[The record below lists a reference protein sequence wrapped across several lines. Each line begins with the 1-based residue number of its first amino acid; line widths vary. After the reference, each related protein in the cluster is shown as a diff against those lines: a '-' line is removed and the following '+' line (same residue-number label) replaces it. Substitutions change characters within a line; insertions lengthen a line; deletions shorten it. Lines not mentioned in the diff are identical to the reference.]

1 MAPRLRV
8 LLSSPSAA
16 HPPTAPCPVNSPTPT
31 KVTTDGFDGEI
42 SVWVKGFEGDERAGD
57 GSEYFG
63 VRGAM
68 TYAIVVRGRFTE
80 QVSADELMFGNV
92 FEKPIRDSL
101 PWGTSVAQKAIYFV
115 EPTLEMDLYADRP
128 WALSPA
134 LASMNHLALTEE
146 PQEGPIVKEDSVERI
161 KHQCEGEY
169 GASDYGAG
177 EHCASDYGPS
187 DYGPSCSVLPRRRS
201 LDRADV
207 ADNCP
212 PEGGDEKAQAAARK
226 RWMTDKANREKIS
239 LNHDTHV
246 SMEFCNG
253 YLDFNTLSLSL
264 PAGFN
269 MTFPLLKYWDG
280 QPVTYVCQRRGTSTG
295 PADGKVFWSVA
306 FEIVDEEAKRELEKR
321 GGVKEE
327 DKKVLQDAGKVGNE
341 EMPQA
346 TEENDDDVD

>member
-1 MAPRLRV
+1 VRYFTPSTYHPRDLHR
-8 LLSSPSAA
+8 
-16 HPPTAPCPVNSPTPT
+16 HPQDLHQAGGPEPKIDLVANTPCS
-31 KVTTDGFDGEI
+31 
-42 SVWVKGFEGDERAGD
+42 
-57 GSEYFG
+57 
-63 VRGAM
+63 
-68 TYAIVVRGRFTE
+68 
-80 QVSADELMFGNV
+80 
-92 FEKPIRDSL
+92 
-101 PWGTSVAQKAIYFV
+101 FV

-226 RWMTDKANREKIS
+226 RWMTDKANRERIS

-253 YLDFNTLSLSL
+253 YLGGFMSREFARSIQTALTDRPDFNTLSLSL

>member
-31 KVTTDGFDGEI
+31 KVKTDGFDGEI
-42 SVWVKGFEGDERAGD
+42 SVWVKGFEGDEKAGD
-57 GSEYFG
+57 GKEYFG
-63 VRGAM
+63 VRGGM

-134 LASMNHLALTEE
+134 MASMNHLALTEK
-146 PQEGPIVKEDSVERI
+146 PQEGPVVKEDSVERI

-169 GASDYGAG
+169 DASGAS
-177 EHCASDYGPS
+177 CW
-187 DYGPSCSVLPRRRS
+187 VLPWWRS

-207 ADNCP
+207 ADNYP

-226 RWMTDKANREKIS
+226 RWMAEKANREKIS

-280 QPVTYVCQRRGTSTG
+280 QPVTYVCQRRGTATSASG

-327 DKKVLQDAGKVGNE
+327 DKKVLQDAGKAGEGEGEV
-341 EMPQA
+341 PQE
-346 TEENDDDVD
+346 TEQNDDDVD